1 MDSTV
6 FDRIQQAFIA
16 EGATA
21 ALERLITALREE
33 KEYAYLFHALLLKA
47 RHELGLPL
55 LSSHV
60 EPLDEETQRKY
71 NDAYIAAYRE
81 VGELFLQA
89 GDIPQAWVCFRAIGE
104 PQKVRDA
111 LERVEPSPDNLDT
124 FIQIAY
130 HEGAHPRKGFE
141 WILQHY
147 GECSAITY
155 YSQYPPHAEGKQ
167 ECGAMLVR
175 HLHALL
181 VHRVKHDIKQ
191 IEGDAPDTDCLA
203 ELVRGRDYLFANNSY
218 HVDPSHLSSV
228 VQHSVELKDVEVLR
242 LAADLTE
249 YGKRLS
255 SMYHYEGPPPFQ
267 NLYEDCGIYL
277 RALSGDAVE
286 EGIAHFRR
294 KVEQSNP
301 QEEGTGAAQM
311 FVYLLTRLQRLDDA
325 IEVSRVYLADVPEDQ
340 LFCASIPQLCQM
352 SHNYRRLMEIAKE
365 RENPLVF
372 TAGLLMSG
380 ETSRG

>member
-1 MDSTV
+1 MSPKV
-6 FDRIQQAFIA
+6 FDQIQQAFA
-16 EGATA
+16 TEGATA
-21 ALERLITALREE
+21 ALERLIATLREE
-33 KEYAYLFHALLLKA
+33 KEYAYLFHALLLQA
-47 RHELGLPL
+47 RYELGLPL
-55 LSSHV
+55 LSSSA
-60 EPLDEETQRKY
+60 ESLDAETRKKY
-71 NDAYIAAYRE
+71 DDACIAAYRE

-89 GDIPQAWVCFRAIGE
+89 GDIPQAWVCFRSIGE

-111 LERVEPSPDNLDT
+111 LETVEPNPDNLDT

-141 WILQHY
+141 WILRHY
-147 GECSAITY
+147 GECSAITH

-167 ECGAMLVR
+167 ECGAMLVK

-203 ELVRGRDYLFANNSY
+203 ELVQGRDYLFANNSY

-228 VQHSVELKDVEVLR
+228 VQHSIELEDVEVLR

-255 SMYHYEGPPPFQ
+255 PMYQYESPPPFQ
-267 NLYEDCGIYL
+267 NLYEDFGIYL

-301 QEEGTGAAQM
+301 HEEGTGAVQM
-311 FVYLLTRLQRLDDA
+311 FVYLLTRLQRLDEA
-325 IEVSRVYLADVPEDQ
+325 IEVSRVHLADVPEDQ

-352 SHNYRRLMEIAKE
+352 SNNYQRLMEIARE

-380 ETSRG
+380 

>member
-1 MDSTV
+1 VKSEI
-6 FDRIQQAFIA
+6 FDQIQQAFVA
-16 EGATA
+16 GGAA
-21 ALERLITALREE
+21 SALERLIAALREE

-55 LSSHV
+55 LSSQA
-60 EPLDEETQRKY
+60 EPLDEETQKKY
-71 NDAYIAAYRE
+71 NDAYVAAYRE

-89 GDIPQAWVCFRAIGE
+89 GDIPQAWMCFRSIGE

-111 LERVEPSPDNLDT
+111 LETVEPTPDNLDT
-124 FIQIAY
+124 LIQIAY
-130 HEGAHPRKGFE
+130 HEGAHPRKGFA

-147 GECSAITY
+147 GECSAITQ
-155 YSQYPPHAEGKQ
+155 YSQYPPNAEGKQ
-167 ECGAMLVR
+167 ECGAMLVT
-175 HLHALL
+175 HLHDLL

-191 IEGDAPDTDCLA
+191 VEGNAPDTDCLA
-203 ELVRGRDYLFANNSY
+203 ELVQGRDYLFANNSY

-228 VQHSVELKDVEVLR
+228 VQYSIELEDVEALR
-242 LAADLTE
+242 LAADMTE

-255 SMYHYEGPPPFQ
+255 SMYQYESHPPFQ
-267 NLYEDCGIYL
+267 NLYEDFGIYL

-301 QEEGTGAAQM
+301 YEEGTGAAQM
-311 FVYLLTRLQRLDDA
+311 FVYLLTRLKRLDEA
-325 IEVSRVYLADVPEDQ
+325 IEVSRLHLADVPEDQ

-352 SHNYRRLMEIAKE
+352 SNNYQRLIEIARE

-372 TAGLLMSG
+372 TAGLLMNG
-380 ETSRG
+380 